1 MISTKRTYNRIRKL
15 QVKRCIVCGNE
26 FTAIRRDALYC
37 SKSCAVTAHN
47 DRIRTNEPEQWKK
60 LLQKNAEKTRV
71 RRNALKDAQK
81 TLEQQRQETLRVEEE
96 KRRIEQE
103 KHHIEQ
109 EKKRIQRIQ
118 QIQQQIARLET
129 EKSQAQSD
137 EVYQQWRKEYLQNLY
152 DDHSKLTD
160 EVMAREKR
168 AKEFFEE
175 RSYIHEN
182 VRYLYD
188 RFNGS
193 YQAHHIKPLETL
205 KGRLREQGA
214 YLLDMKNNPEQA
226 EKELWERYNKSH
238 KIRSINSTIEILKK
252 DLSKLIKG

>member
-1 MISTKRTYNRIRKL
+1 
-15 QVKRCIVCGNE
+15 
-26 FTAIRRDALYC
+26 
-37 SKSCAVTAHN
+37 
-47 DRIRTNEPEQWKK
+47 

-81 TLEQQRQETLRVEEE
+81 TLEQQKQETLRVEEE
-96 KRRIEQE
+96 KRRIGQE
-103 KHHIEQ
+103 KHYIEK
-109 EKKRIQRIQ
+109 EKNRIEKIQ
-118 QIQQQIARLET
+118 QIQQQIAKLEA
-129 EKSQAQSD
+129 EKLQAQSD
-137 EVYQQWRKEYLQNLY
+137 EVYQQWRKEYLQNLHNDY
-152 DDHSKLTD
+152 SKLID
-160 EVMAREKR
+160 EVMVREKR

-205 KGRLREQGA
+205 KDRLREQGA
-214 YLLDMKNNPEQA
+214 LFTQMRNNPEQT

-252 DLSKLIKG
+252 DLSELIKE